1 MRRSPIRQSYEKYP
15 YPATDGAARPGIW
28 RLPPLEWIAALGG
41 QNGESYSPKRI
52 LVAGCGTGNE
62 AFALRRRFPQAQIV
76 AIDFS
81 PRSIS
86 IARRLLQSAPKI
98 RRINF
103 IVGDLTSRSLG
114 GITGAFDF
122 ISCHGVLSY
131 IPEPERALA
140 NLSRVLKP
148 TGALY
153 LGVNGAEHFSTAG
166 RLFLPAFGC
175 DLAQLRDDPY
185 LRKLLALWDAVLQQ
199 NGRNSFTR
207 FSATYLASDLFGSF
221 IQNLALAQWL
231 GFARGTGLHFR
242 GSYSCWRRLR
252 SVMEKD
258 FPRLLLPRSHAEVC
272 ELLEILHPASFHRLL
287 FTRAPAANPPWE
299 NRKALEA
306 WRPKRTNLF
315 DARLPK
321 RSLQWPSLRAI
332 AFKSRA
338 MNTRLEWKMPE
349 WELEI
354 LRQSDGER
362 TLGEILR
369 QISFSIPSKLLR
381 RQLYVLH
388 QLLVI
393 KLTQGLPTGK

>member
-1 MRRSPIRQSYEKYP
+1 MRRSPIRESYEKYP
-15 YPATDGAARPGIW
+15 YPADNGGARPGIW
-28 RLPPLEWIAALGG
+28 RLPPFEWIAALS
-41 QNGESYSPKRI
+41 GESDESSAPKRI

-62 AFALRRRFPQAQIV
+62 AFALRRRFPEAQMI

-81 PRSIS
+81 ARSIS
-86 IARRLLQSAPKI
+86 IARRLLRTAPKI
-98 RRINF
+98 RHIEF
-103 IVGDLTSRSLG
+103 VVGDLTSRMG

-131 IPEPERALA
+131 IQKPERTLA

-148 TGALY
+148 TGVLY
-153 LGVNGAEHFSTAG
+153 LGVNGAEHFSAAG

-175 DLAQLRDDPY
+175 DLADLHVGPH
-185 LRKLLALWDAVLQQ
+185 LRKVLGLWDTVLQQ
-199 NGRNSFTR
+199 SGTSSFTR

-221 IQNLALAQWL
+221 IQNLPLTEWL
-231 GFARGTGLHFR
+231 RFSRGTGLHFR
-242 GSYSCWRRLR
+242 GTYSCWRRLR

-258 FPRLLLPRSHAEVC
+258 FPRLLLPRTHAEVC
-272 ELLEILHPASFHRLL
+272 ELLEIVHPASFHRLV
-287 FTRAPAANPPWE
+287 FTRAPASNPPWE
-299 NRKALEA
+299 NHKALLA
-306 WRPKRTNLF
+306 WRPKRTRLY

-321 RSLQWPSLRAI
+321 RSQSWPSLRAI
-332 AFKSRA
+332 TFKSRA
-338 MNTRLEWKMPE
+338 INTRLDWKMPE

-362 TLGEILR
+362 TLAEILR
-369 QISFSIPSKLLR
+369 QIPFSIPSKLLR

-393 KLTQGLPTGK
+393 KLTLETAK